1 MATLYP
7 WMVLKNDTN
16 TERRS
21 GRWDVYSVYVNG
33 LKRRY
38 KYKKTYF
45 WMVWKDDRND
55 SLLLRQSIH
64 VPAQAWVV
72 HKEGHDGLL
81 SSSVRDD
88 RVGASKGLIPE
99 EVENARV
106 LREGMYICLNV
117 LVDKL
122 GWNESVAAPVL
133 LMKLWLKGKRG
144 CPRLVGKTLAAM
156 KAWLPASCWWNL
168 EYECTCVHLQAWS
181 LALHELPEDAS
192 RFLSAVKIPK
202 YFDEI
207 WATPGIALH
216 RVSHN
221 RPHRR
226 QSEEDGWC
234 NGSRLR
240 QHAFF
245 ASSCMD
251 IMR

>member
-1 MATLYP
+1 
-7 WMVLKNDTN
+7 
-16 TERRS
+16 
-21 GRWDVYSVYVNG
+21 
-33 LKRRY
+33 
-38 KYKKTYF
+38 
-45 WMVWKDDRND
+45 MVWKDDRND

-144 CPRLVGKTLAAM
+144 CPRLVDETLNM
-156 KAWLPASCWWNL
+156 N
-168 EYECTCVHLQAWS
+168 VH
-181 LALHELPEDAS
+181 
-192 RFLSAVKIPK
+192 
-202 YFDEI
+202 
-207 WATPGIALH
+207 
-216 RVSHN
+216 VSICK
-221 RPHRR
+221 R
-226 QSEEDGWC
+226 D
-234 NGSRLR
+234 L
-240 QHAFF
+240 
-245 ASSCMD
+245 
-251 IMR
+251 

>member
-1 MATLYP
+1 
-7 WMVLKNDTN
+7 
-16 TERRS
+16 
-21 GRWDVYSVYVNG
+21 
-33 LKRRY
+33 
-38 KYKKTYF
+38 
-45 WMVWKDDRND
+45 MVWKDDRND

-122 GWNESVAAPVL
+122 GWNESVAAP
-133 LMKLWLKGKRG
+133 
-144 CPRLVGKTLAAM
+144 RLVDETLTER

-168 EYECTCVHLQAWS
+168 GCNESVAARVLLMKPWIWYECTCVHLQVWS